1 LEQVIFL
8 GTSSAISNE
17 KQENSHLFFQSGNRK
32 ILVDCPGNPISR
44 MKELKINPLE
54 LTDLIIT
61 HFHPDHVSGLPL
73 LLMDLWIMG
82 RKDPLSI
89 FGLQFTLDR
98 AKAMMDLF
106 DWQKWPE
113 FFSVNFSE
121 VEETNNFPI
130 IISKEIN
137 VFTAPGKHLIPSIG
151 VKFEFPVSGKKIA
164 YSSDTEPCESMM
176 ELIKNTDILIHESG
190 GSGFGHTSAE
200 NCGKIALE
208 AAVKQLYLI
217 HYPGEISENEL
228 LSQASKFYFGD
239 VFLAKDL
246 LTIKL
251 A

>member
-1 LEQVIFL
+1 MEQVIFL

-44 MKELKINPLE
+44 MKEGKINPLD

-82 RKDPLSI
+82 RKNPLSI
-89 FGLQFTLDR
+89 FGLKFTLDR
-98 AKAMMDLF
+98 AKAMMELF
-106 DWQKWPE
+106 DWQKWPD
-113 FFSVNFSE
+113 FFGVNFVE
-121 VEETNNFPI
+121 VDETINSPI
-130 IISKEIN
+130 IISKELN
-137 VFTAPGKHLIPSIG
+137 VLTAPGKHLIPSIG
-151 VKFEFPVSGKKIA
+151 VKFEFPLSGKKIV
-164 YSSDTEPCESMM
+164 YSSDTEPCESIMA
-176 ELIKNTDILIHESG
+176 LVKNADILIHESG

-217 HYPGEISENEL
+217 HYPGEIPEKDL
-228 LSQASKFYFGD
+228 LSQATKYFAGD

-246 LTIKL
+246 LTIQL
-251 A
+251 D